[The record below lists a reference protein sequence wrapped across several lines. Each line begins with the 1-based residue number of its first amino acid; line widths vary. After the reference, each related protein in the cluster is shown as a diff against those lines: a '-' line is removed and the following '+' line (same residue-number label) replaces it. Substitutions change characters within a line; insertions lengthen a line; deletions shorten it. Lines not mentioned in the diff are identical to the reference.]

1 MTLWVFMPDNDT
13 APVEQSAPDAS
24 ALEAELNLL
33 RSKNKELLE
42 EKRKL
47 RKYEQMAAELPD
59 GTDVRALLEFKQRA
73 EQTELEQQGNYSE
86 ARQKL
91 EQQYREREGT
101 LQQRLDALEAENR
114 ELKLIGPAVAA
125 LADIVHDPDEVIR
138 LRLKPEQIE
147 REPDGTVVVVD
158 GYQRT
163 PINDWAKTSLPQY
176 RLKAPKPQG
185 TGAPAGSRNAAV
197 VPSGTKNPFSAEHY
211 NLTEQ
216 GRLFKTNPELYAKLK
231 SEAKR

>member
-1 MTLWVFMPDNDT
+1 MPDNDN
-13 APVEQSAPDAS
+13 APVEQSSPDTS
-24 ALEAELNLL
+24 ALQAEIEAL
-33 RSKNKELLE
+33 RRKNTELLD
-42 EKRKL
+42 EKKKL
-47 RKYEQMAAELPD
+47 AKKVPELPD
-59 GTDVRALLEFKQRA
+59 GVDVQELLAFKQRA
-73 EQTELEQQGNYSE
+73 EQAELEQQGNYSE

-101 LQQRLDALEAENR
+101 LQQRLEALEAENR

-125 LADIVHDPDEVIR
+125 LADTVHDPDEVIR

-185 TGAPAGSRNAAV
+185 SGAPVGRSSGELPA
-197 VPSGTKNPFSAEHY
+197 GTKNPFARESF

-216 GRLFKTNPELYAKLK
+216 ARIYKTDPELYARLK
-231 SEAKR
+231 AAASR

>member
-1 MTLWVFMPDNDT
+1 MPDNDN
-13 APVEQSAPDAS
+13 APVEQSSPDTS
-24 ALEAELNLL
+24 ALQAEIEAL
-33 RSKNKELLE
+33 RRKNTELLD
-42 EKRKL
+42 EKKKL
-47 RKYEQMAAELPD
+47 AKKVPELPD
-59 GTDVRALLEFKQRA
+59 GVDVQELLAFKQRA
-73 EQTELEQQGNYSE
+73 EQAELEQQGNYSE

-101 LQQRLDALEAENR
+101 LQQRLETLEAENR

-125 LADIVHDPDEVIR
+125 LADTVHDPDEVIR

-185 TGAPAGSRNAAV
+185 TGAPVGRSSGELPA
-197 VPSGTKNPFSAEHY
+197 GTKNPFARDSF

-216 GRLFKTNPELYAKLK
+216 ARIYKTDPELYARLK
-231 SEAKR
+231 AAASR

>member
-1 MTLWVFMPDNDT
+1 MPDNDN
-13 APVEQSAPDAS
+13 APVEQSSSSPDTS
-24 ALEAELNLL
+24 ALQAEIEAL
-33 RSKNKELLE
+33 RRKNTELLD
-42 EKRKL
+42 EKKKL
-47 RKYEQMAAELPD
+47 AKKVPELPD
-59 GTDVRALLEFKQRA
+59 GIDVQELLTFKQRA
-73 EQTELEQQGNYSE
+73 EQAELEQKGAYSE

-91 EQQYREREGT
+91 EQQYRERESQ

-125 LADIVHDPDEVIR
+125 LADTVHDPDEVIR

-147 REPDGTVVVVD
+147 RDPDGTVVVVD

-163 PINDWAKTSLPQY
+163 PIGDWAKSSLPQY

-185 TGAPAGSRNAAV
+185 TGAPVGRSGGGGELPAGS
-197 VPSGTKNPFSAEHY
+197 KNPFTREHY

-216 GRLFKTNPELYAKLK
+216 ARIYKTDPELYARLK
-231 SEAKR
+231 AAANK

>member
-1 MTLWVFMPDNDT
+1 MPDNDN
-13 APVEQSAPDAS
+13 APVEQSSPDTS
-24 ALEAELNLL
+24 ALQAEIEAL
-33 RSKNKELLE
+33 RRKNTELLD
-42 EKRKL
+42 EKKKL
-47 RKYEQMAAELPD
+47 AKKVPELPD
-59 GTDVRALLEFKQRA
+59 GVDVQELLAFKQRA
-73 EQTELEQQGNYSE
+73 EQAELEQQGNYSE

-101 LQQRLDALEAENR
+101 LQQRLETLEAENR

-125 LADIVHDPDEVIR
+125 LADTVHDPDEVIR

-185 TGAPAGSRNAAV
+185 TGAPVGRSSGELPA
-197 VPSGTKNPFSAEHY
+197 GTKNPFARESF

-216 GRLFKTNPELYAKLK
+216 ARIYKTDPELYARLK
-231 SEAKR
+231 AAASR

>member
-1 MTLWVFMPDNDT
+1 MPDNDN
-13 APVEQSAPDAS
+13 APVEQSSPDTS
-24 ALEAELNLL
+24 ALQAEIEAL
-33 RSKNKELLE
+33 RRKNTELLD
-42 EKRKL
+42 EKKKL
-47 RKYEQMAAELPD
+47 AKKVPELPD
-59 GTDVRALLEFKQRA
+59 GVDVQELLAFKQRA
-73 EQTELEQQGNYSE
+73 EQAELEQQGNYSE

-91 EQQYREREGT
+91 EQQYREREAT

-125 LADIVHDPDEVIR
+125 LADTVHDPDEVIR

-185 TGAPAGSRNAAV
+185 TGAPVGRSSGELPA
-197 VPSGTKNPFSAEHY
+197 GTKNPFARESF

-216 GRLFKTNPELYAKLK
+216 ARIYKTDPELYARLK
-231 SEAKR
+231 AAASR

>member
-1 MTLWVFMPDNDT
+1 MPDNDN
-13 APVEQSAPDAS
+13 APVEQSSPDTS
-24 ALEAELNLL
+24 ALQAEIEAL
-33 RSKNKELLE
+33 RRKNTELLD
-42 EKRKL
+42 EKKKL
-47 RKYEQMAAELPD
+47 AKKVPELPD
-59 GTDVRALLEFKQRA
+59 GVDVQELLAFKQRA
-73 EQTELEQQGNYSE
+73 EQAELEQQGNYSE

-91 EQQYREREGT
+91 EQQYREREGS
-101 LQQRLDALEAENR
+101 LQQRLEALEVENR

-125 LADIVHDPDEVIR
+125 LADTVHDPDEVIR

-185 TGAPAGSRNAAV
+185 TGAPVGRSSGELPA
-197 VPSGTKNPFSAEHY
+197 GTKNPFARESF

-216 GRLFKTNPELYAKLK
+216 ARIYKTDPELYARLK
-231 SEAKR
+231 AAASR

>member
-1 MTLWVFMPDNDT
+1 MPDNDT
-13 APVEQSAPDAS
+13 APVEQSSPDTS
-24 ALEAELNLL
+24 ALQAEIEAL
-33 RSKNKELLE
+33 RRKNTELLD
-42 EKRKL
+42 EKKKL
-47 RKYEQMAAELPD
+47 AKKVPELPD
-59 GTDVRALLEFKQRA
+59 GVDVQELLAFKQRA
-73 EQTELEQQGNYSE
+73 EQAELEQQGNYSE

-91 EQQYREREGT
+91 EQQYREREAT

-125 LADIVHDPDEVIR
+125 LADTVHDPDEVIR

-185 TGAPAGSRNAAV
+185 TGAPVGRSSGELPA
-197 VPSGTKNPFSAEHY
+197 GTKNPFARESF

-216 GRLFKTNPELYAKLK
+216 ARIYKTDPELYARLK
-231 SEAKR
+231 AAASR

>member
-1 MTLWVFMPDNDT
+1 MPDNDN
-13 APVEQSAPDAS
+13 APVEQSSPDTS
-24 ALEAELNLL
+24 ALQAEIEAL
-33 RSKNKELLE
+33 RRKNTELLD
-42 EKRKL
+42 EKKKL
-47 RKYEQMAAELPD
+47 AKKVPELPD
-59 GTDVRALLEFKQRA
+59 GVDVQELLAFKQRA
-73 EQTELEQQGNYSE
+73 EQAELEQQGNYSE

-101 LQQRLDALEAENR
+101 LQQRLEALEAENR

-125 LADIVHDPDEVIR
+125 LADTVHDPDEVIR

-185 TGAPAGSRNAAV
+185 TGAPVGRSSGELPA
-197 VPSGTKNPFSAEHY
+197 GTKNPFARESF

-216 GRLFKTNPELYAKLK
+216 ARIYKTDPELYARLK
-231 SEAKR
+231 AAASR

>member
-1 MTLWVFMPDNDT
+1 MPDNDN
-13 APVEQSAPDAS
+13 APVEQSSPDTS
-24 ALEAELNLL
+24 ALQAEIEAL
-33 RSKNKELLE
+33 RRKNTELLD
-42 EKRKL
+42 EKKKL
-47 RKYEQMAAELPD
+47 AKKVPELPD
-59 GTDVRALLEFKQRA
+59 GVDVQELLAFKQRA
-73 EQTELEQQGNYSE
+73 EQAELEQQGNYSE

-101 LQQRLDALEAENR
+101 LQQRLEALEAENR

-125 LADIVHDPDEVIR
+125 LADTVHDPDEVIR

-185 TGAPAGSRNAAV
+185 TGAPVGRSSGELPA
-197 VPSGTKNPFSAEHY
+197 GTKNPFARDSF

-216 GRLFKTNPELYAKLK
+216 ARIYKTDPELYARLK
-231 SEAKR
+231 AAASR

>member
-1 MTLWVFMPDNDT
+1 MPDNDN
-13 APVEQSAPDAS
+13 APVEQSSPDTS
-24 ALEAELNLL
+24 ALQAEIEAL
-33 RSKNKELLE
+33 RRKNTELLD
-42 EKRKL
+42 EKKKL
-47 RKYEQMAAELPD
+47 AKKVPELPD
-59 GTDVRALLEFKQRA
+59 GVDVHELLAFKQRA
-73 EQTELEQQGNYSE
+73 EQAELEQQGNYSE

-101 LQQRLDALEAENR
+101 LQQRLETLEAENR

-125 LADIVHDPDEVIR
+125 LADTVHDPDEVIR

-185 TGAPAGSRNAAV
+185 TGAPVGRSSGELPA
-197 VPSGTKNPFSAEHY
+197 GTKNPFARESF

-216 GRLFKTNPELYAKLK
+216 ARIYKTDPELYARLK
-231 SEAKR
+231 AAASR

>member
-1 MTLWVFMPDNDT
+1 MPDNDT
-13 APVEQSAPDAS
+13 APVEQSSSAIDAS
-24 ALEAELNLL
+24 ALQAEIEAL
-33 RSKNKELLE
+33 RRKNTELLD
-42 EKRKL
+42 EKKKL
-47 RKYEQMAAELPD
+47 AKKVPELPD
-59 GTDVRALLEFKQRA
+59 GINVQELLDFKQRA
-73 EQTELEQQGNYSE
+73 EQAELEQKGAYSE

-91 EQQYREREGT
+91 EHQFREREAQ
-101 LQQRLDALEAENR
+101 LQQRLEALEAENR

-125 LADIVHDPDEVIR
+125 LADTVHDPDEVIR

-147 REPDGTVVVVD
+147 READGTVVVVD

-185 TGAPAGSRNAAV
+185 TGAPVGRMGGGEIPA
-197 VPSGTKNPFSAEHY
+197 GTKNPFSKEHF

-216 GRLFKTNPELYAKLK
+216 ARIYKTDPDLYARLK
-231 SEAKR
+231 AAAS

>member
-1 MTLWVFMPDNDT
+1 
-13 APVEQSAPDAS
+13 VEQSSPDTS
-24 ALEAELNLL
+24 ALQAEIEAL
-33 RSKNKELLE
+33 RRKNTELLD
-42 EKRKL
+42 EKKKL
-47 RKYEQMAAELPD
+47 AKKVPELPD
-59 GTDVRALLEFKQRA
+59 GVDVQELLAFKQRA
-73 EQTELEQQGNYSE
+73 EQAELEQQGNYSE

-91 EQQYREREGT
+91 EQQYREREAT

-125 LADIVHDPDEVIR
+125 LADTVHDPDEVIR

-185 TGAPAGSRNAAV
+185 TGAPVGRSSGELPA
-197 VPSGTKNPFSAEHY
+197 GTKNPFARESF

-216 GRLFKTNPELYAKLK
+216 ARLFRTDPELYNRLK
-231 SEAKR
+231 AAAS